1 MAKKR
6 TIIPYYGKACQS
18 HDQLAARLIKLGDL
32 KGAKLARDKAI
43 YIRDMKR
50 EKGK

>member
-32 KGAKLARDKAI
+32 TGAKLARDKALAI
-43 YIRDMKR
+43 R
-50 EKGK
+50 EKRKKGK

>member
-32 KGAKLARDKAI
+32 KGAKLARDKARAI
-43 YIRDMKR
+43 R
-50 EKGK
+50 EKRKKGK